1 MAGAE
6 LERYKTKV
14 QAFVRPI
21 VRVYCDMQLKT
32 ETLNYRDAA
41 MHVAQSH
48 GFHEMDWRPI
58 GEDDARAILGSALT
72 VGPEYFTL
80 GTPDARARV
89 LADEF
94 LSMFSRDAR
103 FFTNVL
109 PAGHGLGRP
118 MVSCRRVTR
127 FEWDVGVLA
136 ADSQHMGLLWFAEG
150 EESAT

>member
-1 MAGAE
+1 MVSAE
-6 LERYKTKV
+6 LERFKAKV

-21 VRVYCDMQLKT
+21 VRVYCDVQPRT
-32 ETLNYRDAA
+32 EALSYGEAA
-41 MHVAQSH
+41 MRVAQSH
-48 GFHEMDWRPI
+48 GFDEMDWRPI
-58 GEDDARAILGSALT
+58 GQNDARAILGSALT
-72 VGPEYFTL
+72 IGPEYFEL

-94 LSMFSRDAR
+94 LAMFSGDAR

-109 PAGHGLGRP
+109 PAGHGGGRP
-118 MVSCRRVTR
+118 TVSCNGVTP

-136 ADSQHMGLLWFAEG
+136 VDRQHMGLLWFAEG